1 MEISTTLTTVVAA
14 LHERETVGLATY
26 GKSMDRDDYTPL
38 TWANHAQ
45 TEAMDLILYLERC
58 KPAMEMLSEIATL
71 LQGPDCAAITLH
83 NWIER
88 YNKLFA
94 VDTSVTAR

>member
-1 MEISTTLTTVVAA
+1 METSTTLTTVIAA
-14 LHERETVGLATY
+14 LRERETVGLGKY
-26 GKSMDRDDYTPL
+26 GKTVDRDDYTPL

-58 KPAMEMLSEIATL
+58 KPAMQMLSEIATL
-71 LQGPDCAAITLH
+71 LRGSDCTAITLH

-94 VDTSVTAR
+94 VDTSVTTR